1 MRTWRT
7 ALAVVVVAVAGTTA
21 SPASAAISGVLGGH
35 TVSGSAIPCTT
46 QADGTRVCQGDFS
59 SSGGPDTRLA
69 SFDGTPLAL
78 YVILPPAPAS
88 GNDGNYP
95 LVVQSHGWGGQAG
108 GPSDTQYG
116 GPTADAWAKDGYA
129 VLQLTARGFGDSC
142 GSAASRLA
150 DPTGCADGYIRL
162 DDDRYEVRD
171 VQNAIGLLV
180 DDGIADAARIGVTGE
195 SYGGGVS
202 LALATLRDRVMNADG
217 SVSPWRSPAGTPLR
231 IAAAA
236 PVIPWSDLVYSLIP
250 NGRTLD
256 YQVAS
261 PTTDLSPI
269 GVEKQSFVSGLYALG
284 SLSGFYAP
292 AGLNSQADLTTW
304 FASLNAGEPYDG
316 NAEDEAIAA
325 QIAQYHSSYYLLD
338 GAYGVTPEAPP
349 PLLIANGF
357 TDDLFPVDEALRYYN
372 LERAKYPSDWI
383 SLFDFDGGHQRG
395 QNKAADS
402 TLLSDQIEE
411 FLKFFLKVPAGNPR
425 AFPASATALT
435 QTCPKTATSGGP
447 FTAPTWAALHPGEVD
462 FDSAAA
468 QTVTSGAGSPTVAQ
482 AVDPDHR
489 ARGLRHRDR
498 YRSGL
503 RRRHLSAAG
512 GHRVRLH
519 RARLPGRDRD
529 PEPQRDVPRARGP
542 PVGRGPREQHRDA
555 RGPRPVPRHRKRRA
569 GLPAA
574 SRRLALRRRP
584 HPQARAARPGQPLR
598 AHLQRPVLDRCLRPG
613 AAPARARGPGR
624 ARHAR
629 GSDLAAAALL
639 VVGGPLHRPAD
650 VADRQARGPG
660 QPTRL
665 LRARPCL
672 RAAVPG
678 GPRLRAPPG
687 AGRPRVRQRLPPI
700 GPRPLPVPAPQRAA
714 HRQALVRQAGPVPRH
729 RRGGVV
735 AAPPPAHPPR
745 DLSHPRRRGR
755 RAPHPPAPQRRV
767 GGARARE
774 VACPGV
780 SPDPP
785 ASPDPSE
792 SPGAVTS
799 PVVVAREW
807 TRLGLIG
814 FGGPPAHIALLRQ
827 LVVERRRWMDARAFE
842 DANAACGMLPGPAST
857 QMAIYCAYRVAG
869 PAGAV
874 IGGLGFIVPAV
885 VIILAVSAVVLGHA
899 PPLWVRGAG
908 AGAGAAVPAVA
919 VQAARGLLGP
929 SLERARSRSDLW
941 AWAAYVVAGAAA
953 AVLVGA
959 YLVLVLVACGALE
972 VARRRR
978 AQSLPAIPLPALPA
992 VASAGGYG
1000 ALAWT
1005 ALKVGALSF
1014 GGGFVIIPLMQ
1025 GDAVHVHHWMTNA
1038 EFLNAVA
1045 LGQVTPG
1052 PVVATIAAVGYA
1064 AHGLAGGIMAA
1075 SIAFLPSFGF
1085 VLLAG
1090 RRFDGL
1096 RERPGP
1102 RAFLDGA
1109 GPAAIG
1115 AIGGAAVTL
1124 AAVLTQ
1130 AWQFGVLA
1138 AALLALLVF
1147 GRGVVLTLVS
1157 AALVG
1162 VVLALAGAPIP

>member
-292 AGLNSQADLTTW
+292 PGLNSQADLTTW

-462 FDSAAA
+462 FDSTAA

-482 AVDPDHR
+482 AVDPITGPGACATATATDQGSGVATYR
-489 ARGLRHRDR
+489 LPAATGSGYTLLGSPAVIATLSLSGTFPELAARLWDVDPASNTETLVARGL
-498 YRSGL
+498 YRVTASGAQVFQL
-503 RRRHLSAAG
+503 HPGAWHFAAG
-512 GHRVRLH
+512 HIPKLELLGQDSPYGRTSNGQFSIAVSDLEL
-519 RARLPGRDRD
+519 RLPVH
-529 PEPQRDVPRARGP
+529 EV
-542 PVGRGPREQHRDA
+542 
-555 RGPRPVPRHRKRRA
+555 
-569 GLPAA
+569 
-574 SRRLALRRRP
+574 
-584 HPQARAARPGQPLR
+584 
-598 AHLQRPVLDRCLRPG
+598 PG
-613 AAPARARGPGR
+613 APGTPA
-624 ARHAR
+624 
-629 GSDLAAAALL
+629 
-639 VVGGPLHRPAD
+639 
-650 VADRQARGPG
+650 
-660 QPTRL
+660 
-665 LRARPCL
+665 
-672 RAAVPG
+672 
-678 GPRLRAPPG
+678 
-687 AGRPRVRQRLPPI
+687 
-700 GPRPLPVPAPQRAA
+700 
-714 HRQALVRQAGPVPRH
+714 
-729 RRGGVV
+729 
-735 AAPPPAHPPR
+735 
-745 DLSHPRRRGR
+745 
-755 RAPHPPAPQRRV
+755 
-767 GGARARE
+767 
-774 VACPGV
+774 
-780 SPDPP
+780 
-785 ASPDPSE
+785 
-792 SPGAVTS
+792 AVTS
-799 PVVVAREW
+799 PQPPFSSSAARC
-807 TRLGLIG
+807 TARPTSRIAKRAVRASRHG
-814 FGGPPAHIALLRQ
+814 FFVR
-827 LVVERRRWMDARAFE
+827 
-842 DANAACGMLPGPAST
+842 
-857 QMAIYCAYRVAG
+857 
-869 PAGAV
+869 
-874 IGGLGFIVPAV
+874 
-885 VIILAVSAVVLGHA
+885 GHA
-899 PPLWVRGAG
+899 
-908 AGAGAAVPAVA
+908 
-919 VQAARGLLGP
+919 
-929 SLERARSRSDLW
+929 SERP
-941 AWAAYVVAGAAA
+941 
-953 AVLVGA
+953 
-959 YLVLVLVACGALE
+959 C
-972 VARRRR
+972 
-978 AQSLPAIPLPALPA
+978 P
-992 VASAGGYG
+992 G
-1000 ALAWT
+1000 ALASVRRQERVVRVFVSVYRQSGHGRCRFLRPNGRLT
-1005 ALKVGALSF
+1005 ARRSCAR
-1014 GGGFVIIPLMQ
+1014 
-1025 GDAVHVHHWMTNA
+1025 
-1038 EFLNAVA
+1038 
-1045 LGQVTPG
+1045 QV
-1052 PVVATIAAVGYA
+1052 
-1064 AHGLAGGIMAA
+1064 
-1075 SIAFLPSFGF
+1075 
-1085 VLLAG
+1085 
-1090 RRFDGL
+1090 RF
-1096 RERPGP
+1096 R
-1102 RAFLDGA
+1102 
-1109 GPAAIG
+1109 AIG
-1115 AIGGAAVTL
+1115 AGVWSLRRHQHIPRGTYLIRADAVDALHTHQPRSGAS
-1124 AAVLTQ
+1124 
-1130 AWQFGVLA
+1130 
-1138 AALLALLVF
+1138 
-1147 GRGVVLTLVS
+1147 VVRVR
-1157 AALVG
+1157 VR
-1162 VVLALAGAPIP
+1162 